1 MGNKNRFLRI
11 SHRSLNA
18 NTLKNLLEE
27 YVTREGTDYGAN
39 EVTLDTKVREVEQQ
53 LNSGEATII
62 FDADEERANIVVVP
76 KSQTTEQ

>member
-1 MGNKNRFLRI
+1 MGSKKRFIHINHL
-11 SHRSLNA
+11 SLNA

-62 FDADEERANIVVVP
+62 FDADEERANIVVAP
-76 KSQTTEQ
+76 KTQTTE

>member
-1 MGNKNRFLRI
+1 MGSKKRFIHINHL
-11 SHRSLNA
+11 SLNA